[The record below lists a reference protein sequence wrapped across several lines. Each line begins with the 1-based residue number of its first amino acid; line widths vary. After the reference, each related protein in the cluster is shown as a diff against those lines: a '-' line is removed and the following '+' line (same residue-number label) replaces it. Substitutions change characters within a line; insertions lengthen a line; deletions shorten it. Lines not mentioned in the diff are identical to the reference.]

1 VRIITL
7 SPISL
12 NKTISSLTC
21 TLTACYPHY
30 ISISAQQHHDE
41 IGGEQMELND
51 ILYEKKDSVAIATF
65 NRPAVLNAFR
75 QATLREFISILD
87 DVKAD
92 DSVRVLI
99 ITGNGRA
106 FSAGIDLKE
115 MAYPSSDSL
124 TLKQAYDELQAIQ
137 DVTRRM
143 VHLPKIIIAAVNG
156 IAIGIGVET
165 ALASD
170 IRFAA
175 EEATFAFTE
184 VKRALFETNGVMY
197 ILPRLV
203 GQGRAMQVLLTG
215 EKILGQEAL
224 NIGLV
229 TRVIAQERLLDAA
242 MDMAHT
248 IAANAPISVRL
259 IKQTMQRTYDL
270 DLEAMMQLEVDGM
283 LQCFRSEDLVE
294 GFTAF
299 LEKRSPV
306 YKGK

>member
-1 VRIITL
+1 
-7 SPISL
+7 
-12 NKTISSLTC
+12 
-21 TLTACYPHY
+21 
-30 ISISAQQHHDE
+30 
-41 IGGEQMELND
+41 MELND
-51 ILYEKKDSVAIATF
+51 ILFEKKDSIAVATF

-92 DSVRVLI
+92 DTVRVLI

-124 TLKQAYDELQAIQ
+124 LLKQAYDELQAIQ

-156 IAIGIGVET
+156 IAVGIGVET

-170 IRFAA
+170 IRLAA
-175 EEATFAFTE
+175 DKATFAFTE

-203 GQGRAMQVLLTG
+203 GQGRAMQMLLTG
-215 EKILGQEAL
+215 EMVLAQDVLSA
-224 NIGLV
+224 GLV
-229 TRVIAQERLLDAA
+229 TRVVAKDQLMMYA
-242 MDMAHT
+242 MDRAHT
-248 IAANAPISVRL
+248 IAANAPLSVRL
-259 IKQTMQRTYDL
+259 VKKTMQRTYDL
-270 DLEAMMQLEVDGM
+270 DLEAVMQLEVDGM
-283 LQCFRSEDLVE
+283 IQCFRSEDLVE
-294 GFTAF
+294 GFNAF

>member
-1 VRIITL
+1 
-7 SPISL
+7 
-12 NKTISSLTC
+12 
-21 TLTACYPHY
+21 
-30 ISISAQQHHDE
+30 
-41 IGGEQMELND
+41 MELND
-51 ILYEKKDSVAIATF
+51 ILYEKKDSIAIATF

-99 ITGNGRA
+99 ITGKGRA

-170 IRFAA
+170 IRFA
-175 EEATFAFTE
+175 E
-184 VKRALFETNGVMY
+184 
-197 ILPRLV
+197 I
-203 GQGRAMQVLLTG
+203 GRAQR
-215 EKILGQEAL
+215 L
-224 NIGLV
+224 NSSH
-229 TRVIAQERLLDAA
+229 TVISYAVFCL
-242 MDMAHT
+242 
-248 IAANAPISVRL
+248 
-259 IKQTMQRTYDL
+259 
-270 DLEAMMQLEVDGM
+270 
-283 LQCFRSEDLVE
+283 
-294 GFTAF
+294 
-299 LEKRSPV
+299 
-306 YKGK
+306 